1 MKSFRFKYSTA
12 VWVLLAIVLILSA
25 VGIVWNVFNFMTFL
39 EESTLKSISYALIV
53 LLTAFLLIF
62 VLSVIFYGRYVIKD
76 GELIQYFGFLKT
88 KTPLKEI
95 VEITHF
101 KKSDK
106 LVVYF
111 SDRKYTIIVID
122 KQYYEPF
129 ILVVRTEN
137 PSIVY
142 DVKIEGED
150 TPKN

>member
-1 MKSFRFKYSTA
+1 M
-12 VWVLLAIVLILSA
+12 
-25 VGIVWNVFNFMTFL
+25 
-39 EESTLKSISYALIV
+39 
-53 LLTAFLLIF
+53 IF

>member
-1 MKSFRFKYSTA
+1 MKSFKFKYSTA

-25 VGIVWNVFNFMTFL
+25 VGIVWNVFNFITFL
-39 EESTLKSISYALIV
+39 SESIFKSVSYALII
-53 LLTAFLLIF
+53 LLTAFLLVF

-76 GELIQYFGFLKT
+76 GYLIQYFGFLKT
-88 KTPLKEI
+88 KTSLKEI

-111 SDRKYTIIVID
+111 ADRKYTVIVIAKECYD
-122 KQYYEPF
+122 PF
-129 ILVVRTEN
+129 ILAVRTVN
-137 PSIVY
+137 PAVVY

-150 TPKN
+150 TPEN